1 MKKKIY
7 KFGFYMSL
15 MLIFFSALFSVNFS
29 IFYSSKIP
37 ANAFV
42 TTMQDNSYKD
52 FMSALSTM
60 TKENSIAENS
70 IIFFDKEEDL
80 IIDTDGKYLVS
91 DVKFAALTETNPVLI
106 NTSQAVYLL
115 SNTERLY
122 RLEDLATSTG
132 YSVAAGKK
140 NMVLTRQFAT
150 KRLII
155 ESYHSDFDKR
165 DAIAIAHYENLY
177 VLQYDNEVA
186 ACNAYNYYTT
196 CADVISVDVDG
207 LCWIEKDVQPEQK
220 LAPLGLTDSFSYE
233 SWGIEAMGVPAYSQ
247 YIIDTLKAQ
256 NNNYTQL
263 PEVVVAV
270 LDTGIDTDHPW
281 FEDRLLVGEDGKY
294 VGVDYTG
301 VNETGYSFEDDDSHG
316 THCSG
321 IICDMTLPNVKIL
334 PIKFLSADDGAN
346 AIGSTLGLYN
356 AISYITEMRQKYNIV
371 AVNMSFGMESNIYTN
386 NLTNYFVEIFQ
397 NFYNDGVFGVVAA
410 GNDGHDDA
418 ANYLP
423 AKIENA
429 ITVSALNP
437 DLTLASYSNIGE
449 LIDVCA
455 PGSNVN
461 SAYPDGTTDVKSG
474 TSMAAP
480 HVAGYIA
487 LLRSDPTH
495 SYTMAEIEQ
504 ILSGTYKNTPTIL
517 DLGNKGKDTY
527 YGYGM
532 PILDGLTPEY
542 VTVDIESGL
551 HGTAS
556 HMGFNLFFK
565 NEPITIE
572 FFPDERYYVSA
583 VYLDDV
589 LLSDVNHVTSYTI
602 SNPSE
607 HHDLSV
613 EFATDETAYIVNHYQ
628 EPIYDL
634 SNPDSVPEFKDYVLC
649 QSETL
654 YGRGGFLTEAKAK
667 KFTGFTVLNFDQT
680 TVTDSTVINIYYKRN
695 KYHVSIQQP
704 TQGIESIV
712 GEGEYLFGD
721 TVEVIPTL
729 GEKFEWYIW
738 KIEDDI
744 TVKDFVDTVPNQVFE
759 MPATDLT
766 LTAYP
771 TLKTFLVT
779 VTIIGKG
786 TVTPNSKS
794 VVYGDDVCFLLT
806 PQENYTI
813 KTIYRDGIDLGID
826 SDSYLVSNVNS
837 DVELTVYFEKVPSS
851 SEETKWIDITVWGGG
866 SVVAL
871 LLFGGSV
878 LLLVMAFRKPR
889 I

>member
-1 MKKKIY
+1 MKKGKHGLSFCIIILLFVCALFFVNFNVFNSFNISTTTSAKMY
-7 KFGFYMSL
+7 NTENFISALTDMTKQNPISENSV
-15 MLIFFSALFSVNFS
+15 IFFEKN
-29 IFYSSKIP
+29 K
-37 ANAFV
+37 
-42 TTMQDNSYKD
+42 
-52 FMSALSTM
+52 
-60 TKENSIAENS
+60 
-70 IIFFDKEEDL
+70 DL
-80 IIDTDGKYLVS
+80 ITDTNGEYLVS
-91 DVKFAALTETNPVLI
+91 DVKFAALTETNPVLFTK
-106 NTSQAVYLL
+106 TSRAVRLL
-115 SNTERLY
+115 SNSEQLY
-122 RLEDLATSTG
+122 NLEELASCTG
-132 YSVAAGKK
+132 YNVTRGEK
-140 NMVLTRQFAT
+140 NIVLTRQFAT
-150 KRLII
+150 RRLIV
-155 ESYHSDFDKR
+155 ESDNPNFDKR
-165 DAIAIAHYENLY
+165 GAIAVANNENIY
-177 VLQYDNEVA
+177 VLQYSSEGDASE
-186 ACNAYNYYTT
+186 AYNYYSG
-196 CADVISVDVDG
+196 CLDIKSVATDG
-207 LCWIEKDVQPEQK
+207 LCWVEKDIETEQR
-220 LAPLGLTDSFSYE
+220 LSPLGLTDEFSYQ
-233 SWGIEAMGVPAYSQ
+233 SWGVEAMGVPAYSQ
-247 YIIDTLKAQ
+247 YIVDVLKA
-256 NNNYTQL
+256 NNNDYTEL
-263 PEVVVAV
+263 SEVVVAV

-281 FEDRLLVGEDGKY
+281 FENRLLVDDDGKY
-294 VGVDYTG
+294 IGKDYTG

-334 PIKFLSADDGAN
+334 PIKFLSADDDGN

-371 AVNMSFGMESNIYTN
+371 AVNMSFGMESNILTD

-397 NFYNDGVFGVVAA
+397 KFYNDGVFGVVAA
-410 GNDGHDDA
+410 GNDYHDDA
-418 ANYLP
+418 VNYLP

-429 ITVSALNP
+429 ITVSALNS
-437 DLTLASYSNIGE
+437 DLRLASYSNIGE

-461 SAYPDGTTDVKSG
+461 SAYVDGTTDEKSG

-480 HVAGYIA
+480 HIAGYIA
-487 LLRSDPTH
+487 LLRSDPTR
-495 SYTMAEIEQ
+495 SFTMAEIEQ

-517 DLGNKGKDTY
+517 DLGVQGKDTY

-542 VTVDIESGL
+542 VTVEIESGL
-551 HGTAS
+551 HGTVS
-556 HMGFNLFFK
+556 PLGFNLYLK
-565 NEPITIE
+565 DEPITIE

-589 LLSDVNHVTSYTI
+589 ILSDVNHLTSYTF
-602 SNPSE
+602 SNLDE
-607 HHDLSV
+607 YHKIRV
-613 EFATDETAYIVNHYQ
+613 EFSTDEVAYVVNHYQ

-654 YGRGGFLTEAKAK
+654 YGRVGFLTEAKAK
-667 KFTGFTVLNFDQT
+667 DFTGFTALNFDQT
-680 TVTDSTVINIYYKRN
+680 TVTDSTIINIYYKRN
-695 KYHVSIQQP
+695 KYYVSIQQP

-813 KTIYRDGIDLGID
+813 KTICRDGIDLGID
-826 SDSYLVSNVNS
+826 SDSYLISNVTS